1 MMVKKVRSEY
11 KSCLHYCVT
20 LDQLLGLIVPQLSLV

>member
-11 KSCLHYCVT
+11 KPCLHHCVT